1 MDKLDVLN
9 IQGQKINEVDINEEL
24 KNIKVSVPLLHEVVK
39 AYLSN
44 QRKGT
49 SSTKT
54 RAEVRGGG
62 KKPWRQKGTGRARA
76 GSIRSPLW
84 RHGGVIFGPKPRNY
98 RINIPKKKKRLSLKM
113 AIKSKID
120 TNNVIIVDNF
130 KIEETKTKNI
140 IQILK
145 QLNLDNNKKILFIT
159 ETLDKNLKLSSRN
172 LKYFNILHINS
183 LNTYDILNSDKIIF
197 TLNAYNKTF
206 NYTNNINE

>member
-130 KIEETKTKNI
+130 KIEEPKTKNI